1 MALYS
6 SFERYW
12 SAFKS
17 GVEAAFRERKDKLLE
32 HALPDGESMTSRRSR
47 ILRGSNG
54 TVNYICSY
62 AAIYNLHA
70 YFNFVQIIIAQ
81 SDDVLIG
88 HVKCEGV

>member
-12 SAFKS
+12 SAFKF
-17 GVEAAFRERKDKLLE
+17 GVEAAFSERKDKLLE

-47 ILRGSNG
+47 ILRDSNG
-54 TVNYICSY
+54 TVDYICSY
-62 AAIYNLHA
+62 APIYNLHA

-81 SDDVLIG
+81 SDDVLT
-88 HVKCEGV
+88 GV